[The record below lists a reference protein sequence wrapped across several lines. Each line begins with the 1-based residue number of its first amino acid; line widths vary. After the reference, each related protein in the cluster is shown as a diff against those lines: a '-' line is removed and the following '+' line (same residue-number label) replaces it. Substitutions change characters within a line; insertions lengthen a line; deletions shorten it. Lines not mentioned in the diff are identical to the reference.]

1 MFEGKED
8 EILNLGFSSINIYEY
23 KGNDYAN
30 RDKLDKEALKEMI
43 AF

>member
-8 EILNLGFSSINIYEY
+8 EILNLGMESINLYEY

-30 RDKLDKEALKEMI
+30 QRKLDKEAL
-43 AF
+43 